1 VRRGGSGALR
11 RARPRSGPRGS
22 FCLRQQQWHSPHCET
37 HALGRADA
45 PTTGRL
51 ERSGS
56 RQARGGS
63 YHSLGGKVRRRR
75 GVLASR
81 AADSVGVSAR
91 RFTSGAKKRRFS
103 FFWSK
108 SRNYRCMTLTQ
119 CRKDY
124 MTSPVYL
131 LEIEGLFTQ
140 GRRPGRTVGESVG
153 GIFEMDSS
161 DWSNGIRYHIFQTRP
176 DTEFKLQPIFLLL
189 LVIP

>member
-1 VRRGGSGALR
+1 MRRGGSGALR

-56 RQARGGS
+56 RQTRGGS
-63 YHSLGGKVRRRR
+63 RHSTGVEGRRRR

-81 AADSVGVSAR
+81 AAESVGVSAR

-103 FFWSK
+103 FFLVEN
-108 SRNYRCMTLTQ
+108 RNYRCMTLIYT
-119 CRKDY
+119 RKRPFLALGSGDY
-124 MTSPVYL
+124 SCLASAACGTCHTSSCAHSLSSPAFDTL
-131 LEIEGLFTQ
+131 
-140 GRRPGRTVGESVG
+140 RRTSCVTLSP
-153 GIFEMDSS
+153 
-161 DWSNGIRYHIFQTRP
+161 P
-176 DTEFKLQPIFLLL
+176 C
-189 LVIP
+189 